1 MQTALNQ
8 MKEHGLLNMI
18 EMKTEQFK
26 EKFARKFKLDG
37 EDIKNDK
44 NRTYL
49 YYFNVD
55 LKFILKAR
63 MHLLNEEFNRQMD
76 EARLNGHKYKCYRCT
91 YGNEKIYEEVQANAM
106 QMKCDNCKNELS
118 VVEENMLKE
127 EDQKKCREAI

>member
-76 EARLNGHKYKCYRCT
+76 
-91 YGNEKIYEEVQANAM
+91 
-106 QMKCDNCKNELS
+106 
-118 VVEENMLKE
+118 
-127 EDQKKCREAI
+127 